1 MSSLEWSKGG
11 GEGILGRCLYQ
22 SGSSQEIKTTPK
34 FNPKNYQSGTK
45 LLTREPKR
53 QKKNTKL
60 LGK

>member
-1 MSSLEWSKGG
+1 MSSLEWGKGG
-11 GEGILGRCLYQ
+11 GEGIKGRCRYQ

-34 FNPKNYQSGTK
+34 FNPRNYQSGTK
-45 LLTREPKR
+45 LTREPKR